1 MNKAQAFK
9 LAALVIGVLI
19 MVNSSQPRGLRN
31 NNAGN
36 IRGNDRYKWQGEIG
50 RDDQDFVI
58 FDTPEN
64 GLRALARILQTYRTA
79 YGLNTIAG
87 ILGRYAPVEENNTES
102 YIKHATRA
110 MGISRDTPL
119 SPQDYPRLMAVIVAH
134 ENGQQPYSMA
144 QLNEGYQRA
153 IG

>member
-1 MNKAQAFK
+1 MKP
-9 LAALVIGVLI
+9 ALKVALLTLGVLI

-36 IRGNDRYKWQGEIG
+36 IRGNDRYKWLGEIG
-50 RDDQDFVI
+50 RDNDNFVI

-64 GLRALARILQTYRTA
+64 GLRALARILQTYRER

-87 ILGRYAPVEENNTES
+87 ILSRYAPPSENNTES

-110 MGISRDTPL
+110 MGIRRDTPL

-144 QLNEGYQRA
+144 QINEGYQRA
-153 IG
+153 IS

>member
-1 MNKAQAFK
+1 
-9 LAALVIGVLI
+9 

-36 IRGNDRYKWQGEIG
+36 IRGNDRYKWLGEIG
-50 RDDQDFVI
+50 RDNDNFVI

-64 GLRALARILQTYRTA
+64 GLRALARILQTYRKS

-87 ILGRYAPVEENNTES
+87 ILNRYAPPSENNTES
-102 YIKHATRA
+102 YIRHATKVL
-110 MGISRDTPL
+110 GINRNAPLTPT
-119 SPQDYPRLMAVIVAH
+119 DYPRLMAVIVAH

-144 QLNEGYQRA
+144 QINEGYQRA
-153 IG
+153 IS